1 MKTHCRRR
9 ARLRTIAMAKAR
21 EVHVFREAGSCRWV
35 VTSGRRGLSRHRTQ
49 RTAIVR
55 GRRAAKRRR
64 VDLVIHGRDGRFRS
78 KDSYGNETSR
88 RDTEH

>member
-1 MKTHCRRR
+1 MKTHGRRR
-9 ARLRTIAMAKAR
+9 PR
-21 EVHVFREAGSCRWV
+21 EIHVFREAESCRWI
-35 VTSGRRGLSRHRTQ
+35 VTNGGSGRRALSRHRTQ

-55 GRRAAKRRR
+55 GMRAAKRRR
-64 VDLVIHGRDGRFRS
+64 VDLVIHSRDGRFRS